1 MRLPEAYFRFKG
13 LISHL
18 PEAGL
23 STYLSCRKS
32 MAPEMDTVIT
42 VEQTG

>member
-1 MRLPEAYFRFKG
+1 MPTPPMMLELMTGPCR
-13 LISHL
+13 
-18 PEAGL
+18 AGL
-23 STYLSCRKS
+23 STYLSYRKS